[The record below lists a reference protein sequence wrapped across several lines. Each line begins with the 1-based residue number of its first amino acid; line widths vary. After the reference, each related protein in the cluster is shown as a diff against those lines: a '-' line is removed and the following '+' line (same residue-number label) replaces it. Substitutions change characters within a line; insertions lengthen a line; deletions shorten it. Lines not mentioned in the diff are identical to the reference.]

1 MSKTS
6 PKGAKYFV
14 IFKDDFSGYVFIHF
28 IKLKSE
34 VEALFRQLVQ
44 RILVET
50 GQHVVILRSDNGGEY
65 FSNAFEEWL
74 KERGI
79 KHESSAPKTPEQNG
93 VSERSN
99 RTIVEPARSMLHA
112 ASLPIEL
119 WAEASNTAVYIKNG
133 VVSRSREGKTPFEIW
148 KGIKPNLSHLRVFG
162 ADAYVH
168 VPKDERTK
176 FDTKAN

>member
-1 MSKTS
+1 
-6 PKGAKYFV
+6 
-14 IFKDDFSGYVFIHF
+14 
-28 IKLKSE
+28 
-34 VEALFRQLVQ
+34 
-44 RILVET
+44 
-50 GQHVVILRSDNGGEY
+50 
-65 FSNAFEEWL
+65 
-74 KERGI
+74 
-79 KHESSAPKTPEQNG
+79 
-93 VSERSN
+93 
-99 RTIVEPARSMLHA
+99 MLHA